1 MKRLSDNLISI
12 FVRIVIVVCFLFLLT
27 PLTIAVVMSFDARDF
42 LAPFPPPALSVRW
55 YVEFFSSDYY
65 LKGLWISIVVSSLST
80 AIAVLAGV
88 SMAVLVDRT
97 QFFGRSL
104 IVNLFMAPLVI
115 PGVVIGFALL
125 LFLSK
130 ISIFDGFWRL
140 MAGHILVAMPY
151 TFRTTLVGLAGIPKS
166 YAEAAMSLGAN
177 ERQVFWTITLPLAKT
192 SITAGA
198 IFAFAFSLDDAS
210 LSMFLADPNSYTLP
224 VAMLSMLRADFNLTI
239 AAAAVILLTLTAAIV
254 VLLDLTVG
262 LERVLGQGL
271 YRG

>member
-1 MKRLSDNLISI
+1 M
-12 FVRIVIVVCFLFLLT
+12 
-27 PLTIAVVMSFDARDF
+27 
-42 LAPFPPPALSVRW
+42 
-55 YVEFFSSDYY
+55 
-65 LKGLWISIVVSSLST
+65 VS
-80 AIAVLAGV
+80 GV

-97 QFFGRSL
+97 YFPGRSL
-104 IVNLFMAPLVI
+104 IVSLFMAPLVI

-130 ISIFDGFWRL
+130 IGIYDGFWRL

-151 TFRTTLVGLAGIPKS
+151 TFRTTLVGLASIPRS

-177 ERQVFWTITLPLAKT
+177 ERQVFWTVTLPLAKT
-192 SITAGA
+192 GITAGA

-210 LSMFLADPNSYTLP
+210 LSMFLSDPKSYTLP
-224 VAMLSMLRADFNLTI
+224 VAMLSMMRADFNLTI
-239 AAAAVILLTLTAAIV
+239 AAAAVVLLALTVIIII
-254 VLLDLTVG
+254 LLDLTVG